1 MALGKNGY
9 IYGIKYETMR
19 YEHIFLLS
27 NAICFCGTWGNSFRL
42 FIGSCAFLFVQMMDA
57 ATFTLTD
64 CWLNSAND
72 KNAVISCINCY
83 SYGAF
88 CVLRTFARNFS
99 PLIPFLLSFRLPAS
113 HKTEHSNPSFE
124 FVAEG
129 DISCKCKINNLLHQS
144 I

>member
-1 MALGKNGY
+1 
-9 IYGIKYETMR
+9 MR
-19 YEHIFLLS
+19 YENIFFVGIKCYQLLGHLGEQFPLIHWQFG
-27 NAICFCGTWGNSFRL
+27 AC
-42 FIGSCAFLFVQMMDA
+42 FLFVEMMDA

-83 SYGAF
+83 SYGPFLCATH
-88 CVLRTFARNFS
+88 TFARNFS
-99 PLIPFLLSFRLPAS
+99 PFIPFLLSFCLSAP
-113 HKTEHSNPSFE
+113 HKTEHSNPSFA
-124 FVAEG
+124 FVREG